1 VLVAATTECFE
12 HCSLPEAIDRLLE
25 LEYSSVEIALHEDGN
40 QLKPS
45 EVLTDFDRALKLCR
59 NTRRLDVI
67 AYSLRIA
74 AEGERFYQEF
84 SACCKLAK
92 ATKVVTVTVPSAEL
106 GTPFNEEVER
116 LRRLVGIAQVE
127 GVRVGLK
134 SQVGRQSQDPDTV
147 QVLCDNVPGLGVT
160 LDPSHYI
167 CGPCSNRSYD
177 KLFKYVYHVH
187 LRDTSKK
194 QLQVR
199 VGQGEIEYGRLIN
212 QLQKVKYS
220 RALSVNIAEMPGV
233 DHAGELRKLR
243 LLLETLL

>member
-1 VLVAATTECFE
+1 MFVAATTECFE
-12 HCSLPEAIDRLLE
+12 QSSLPEAIDRLFE
-25 LEYSSVEIALHEDGN
+25 LEFSAVEIALHENLN

-45 EVLTDFDRALKLCR
+45 EVMADLERATQLCR

-67 AYSLRIA
+67 AYSLQIEA
-74 AEGERFYQEF
+74 AGELHYAQF

-106 GTPFNEEVER
+106 GTPFNEEVEH
-116 LRRLVGIAQVE
+116 LRRLVAIAQTE

-147 QVLCDNVPGLGVT
+147 QVLCDNVKGLGLT
-160 LDPSHYI
+160 FDPSHYI
-167 CGPCSNRSYD
+167 CGPYANRSID
-177 KLFKYVYHVH
+177 KLIKYIYHVH

-194 QLQVR
+194 ELQVR
-199 VGQGEIEYGRLIN
+199 VGQGEVEYGRLIS
-212 QLQKVKYS
+212 QLSKVKYN
-220 RALSVNIAEMPGV
+220 RALSINIKEMPGV
-233 DHAGELRKLR
+233 DHPGELRKLR